1 MMLVML
7 AVGVMNVAWM
17 TVLAAVMTLEK
28 LQNGRRVAHC
38 VGLVLIGIGAAIVV
52 SVFSAGLH

>member
-17 TVLAAVMTLEK
+17 AGLAAVMTIEK
-28 LQNGRRVAHC
+28 LQNGRRVAHG
-38 VGLVLIGIGAAIVV
+38 VAVALIGIGTGIVV
-52 SVFSAGLH
+52 SAFYAGLN